1 MALIL
6 RNNPAPLS
14 GALFVKNP
22 RRRVKRN
29 RKARRALKFRM
40 FGGAMKMNRRR
51 RSRRRSN
58 NIGTGLVANR
68 RKSGVLAR
76 LLRRF
81 KMKRNAGYMLNR
93 RRRVS
98 RRNPMKSFLARGKKV
113 SFFAKKNAG
122 YMLNRRRRAAKRNP
136 GYLLNRRRRAV
147 RKNAGYQLN
156 RRRAVRRNPG
166 FNLPILRPVENLIAK
181 VPVLG
186 HPVAKALGYVAF
198 GAAAGAA
205 HFYGLKA
212 VRYVGGFLPEP
223 VQAFGRKFV
232 APVAYSLTGV
242 LANFVLQKAPIPF
255 LSDEQKRN
263 LGVAAMIGGGVL
275 DVFRAIKGQSSDLGD
290 LDGDDFG
297 DGQAYDVVP
306 LGAIGEGMGVIGY
319 GAIGEGMGAIGEGM
333 GDAGDYSD
341 AEAADAMY
349 SGPDLDSYEG
359 EAALHGAHAYRSM
372 FGAPPKRAS
381 RVASPLSR
389 HAGKRGHRWGWLI
402 KLVGWE
408 RFQQIAAMEPEAR
421 CALIAELRKQ
431 AVATVQA
438 RTAASSSM
446 GAIGEGM
453 GGIGQGMAGFGMVA
467 SEGMGDL
474 GYMTAGSAY

>member
-1 MALIL
+1 
-6 RNNPAPLS
+6 
-14 GALFVKNP
+14 
-22 RRRVKRN
+22 
-29 RKARRALKFRM
+29 
-40 FGGAMKMNRRR
+40 
-51 RSRRRSN
+51 
-58 NIGTGLVANR
+58 
-68 RKSGVLAR
+68 
-76 LLRRF
+76 
-81 KMKRNAGYMLNR
+81 
-93 RRRVS
+93 
-98 RRNPMKSFLARGKKV
+98 
-113 SFFAKKNAG
+113 
-122 YMLNRRRRAAKRNP
+122 
-136 GYLLNRRRRAV
+136 
-147 RKNAGYQLN
+147 
-156 RRRAVRRNPG
+156 
-166 FNLPILRPVENLIAK
+166 
-181 VPVLG
+181 
-186 HPVAKALGYVAF
+186 
-198 GAAAGAA
+198 
-205 HFYGLKA
+205 
-212 VRYVGGFLPEP
+212 
-223 VQAFGRKFV
+223 
-232 APVAYSLTGV
+232 
-242 LANFVLQKAPIPF
+242 
-255 LSDEQKRN
+255 
-263 LGVAAMIGGGVL
+263 
-275 DVFRAIKGQSSDLGD
+275 VFRAIKGQSSDLGD